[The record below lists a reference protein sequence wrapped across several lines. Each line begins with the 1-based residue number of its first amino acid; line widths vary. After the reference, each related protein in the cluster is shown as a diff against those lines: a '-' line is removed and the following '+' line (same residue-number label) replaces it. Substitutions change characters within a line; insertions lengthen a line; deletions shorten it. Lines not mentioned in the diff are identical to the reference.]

1 MSTTKP
7 TMPPL
12 PEWDDVRDKVDA
24 EGMEALTAIERLV
37 YENEPYVGAAE
48 WRDFT
53 QAALQEAFD
62 LGVIAGRKEAPL

>member
-1 MSTTKP
+1 MSKKP

-24 EGMEALTAIERLV
+24 EGMEALTAIELLV
-37 YENEPYVGAAE
+37 FENEPRTGADQWRAE
-48 WRDFT
+48 A
-53 QAALQEAFD
+53 QKSLQEAFD